1 MDFPTRER
9 ELRIVRARAPEVPAA
24 LAAQV
29 VAAVERLRAM
39 ELKKPPSISE
49 TLDWARSLVLLNAE
63 SLSPQLVA
71 STLSL
76 LLKHSTDVE
85 KARGALAQI
94 SGS

>member
-1 MDFPTRER
+1 
-9 ELRIVRARAPEVPAA
+9 VPAA

-71 STLSL
+71 STLNL